1 MTRSPGSAG
10 TRIVGQ
16 LHDLGVGV
24 VCVDKSED
32 AAGIPLARRL
42 GLRVVIGETH
52 REETLRAAGIDTC
65 QALVSVTNSDTVNL
79 ETALHARAL
88 ASGPRIV
95 LRLGDDD
102 LAERVQRSVSN
113 TISRSVSY
121 LAAPAFAAAMLEHQ
135 VLRTIPVG
143 RHVLLI
149 ADIRV
154 TAGSDLA
161 GRPVEDI
168 HQTGQ
173 VRVIALQR
181 PGADTVDWA
190 PGRQR
195 LLEPQDRIYVLATRA
210 GLSRVL
216 ARSQPV
222 QA

>member
-1 MTRSPGSAG
+1 VPPVPLVAAR
-10 TRIVGQ
+10 RGQ
-16 LHDLGVGV
+16 LV
-24 VCVDKSED
+24 VCGED
-32 AAGIPLARRL
+32 ALAC
-42 GLRVVIGETH
+42 RVI
-52 REETLRAAGIDTC
+52 EELSTRYG
-65 QALVSVTNSDTVNL
+65 QSVTVL
-79 ETALHARAL
+79 LQPEGQGY
-88 ASGPRIV
+88 GPRIAALPRV
-95 LRLGDDD
+95 RVIER
-102 LAERVQRSVSN
+102 AELSTDAFSAARVQSA
-113 TISRSVSY
+113 
-121 LAAPAFAAAMLEHQ
+121 LALALLEHQ

-149 ADIRV
+149 AGIRV
-154 TAGSDLA
+154 AAGSDLA
-161 GRPVEDI
+161 GRPVEDV

-190 PGRQR
+190 PGKQR

>member
-1 MTRSPGSAG
+1 M
-10 TRIVGQ
+10 
-16 LHDLGVGV
+16 
-24 VCVDKSED
+24 
-32 AAGIPLARRL
+32 
-42 GLRVVIGETH
+42 
-52 REETLRAAGIDTC
+52 
-65 QALVSVTNSDTVNL
+65 SVTNSDTVNL
-79 ETALHARAL
+79 ETALRARAL

-102 LAERVQRSVSN
+102 LAERVQGSVGN
-113 TISRSVSY
+113 TISRGVSF
-121 LAAPAFAAAMLEHQ
+121 LAAPAFAATMLEHQ

-149 ADIRV
+149 AGVRV

-161 GRPVEDI
+161 GRPVEDV

-190 PGRQR
+190 PGKRR
-195 LLEPQDRIYVLATRA
+195 LLAPQDRIYVLATQA
-210 GLSRVL
+210 GLSGVL

-222 QA
+222 QS